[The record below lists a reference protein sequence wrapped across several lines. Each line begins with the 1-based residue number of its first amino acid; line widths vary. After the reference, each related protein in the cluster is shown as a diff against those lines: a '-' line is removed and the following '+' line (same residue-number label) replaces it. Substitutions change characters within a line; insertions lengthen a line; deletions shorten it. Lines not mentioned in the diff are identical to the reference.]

1 MGHLSLSIGFLA
13 NFAKVP
19 AVRPT
24 ARYSL
29 AGGFVVSPVPIDK
42 EEGFVKRDIRQ
53 TYPWRRVSA
62 ALIAESR

>member
-1 MGHLSLSIGFLA
+1 VYRRFQRRVAL
-13 NFAKVP
+13 
-19 AVRPT
+19 
-24 ARYSL
+24 
-29 AGGFVVSPVPIDK
+29 DK